1 MVHLESYTKM
11 NFTDYLTEAN
21 LSKNVHL
28 EHLEDEVLNR
38 GVAGARDA
46 INFLQSLRDMLAGN
60 SPARTLN
67 LTTKWDGAPAVF
79 AGINPENGK
88 FFVGTK
94 GVFAKNAKLNYT
106 NADIDQNH
114 PNPGLNQKLKIALR
128 YLPKLGIKG
137 ILQGD
142 MMFTKGDI
150 KSETIDGER
159 MITFTPN
166 TITYA
171 VPADT
176 RLAQM
181 MTSAQVGVVFHTS
194 YTGRTMEDMK
204 ASFNIDIKNLNTTKD
219 VWFRDADYTDASGT
233 ATFTAQ
239 ETKNITRILS
249 DVGSIFKNTSA
260 LVMNRLATN
269 DKIKL
274 FVKTFNNKKV
284 REGQIISDTMRHT
297 RELILDVEKQLN
309 DRILEAKRDDTKKN
323 RIAEKTEIMRFF
335 RSYAVELKKIFD
347 IQNGITEAKNMIV
360 RKLQQV
366 EQVARTFIKT
376 DSGYRITAPEGFVA
390 VDHLKGNA
398 VKLVDRLEF
407 SQANFNAAKNWSK

>member
-1 MVHLESYTKM
+1 M
-11 NFTDYLTEAN
+11 NFQDFLTEAN
-21 LSKNVHL
+21 VSKNVHL

-38 GVAGARDA
+38 GVSGARDA

-60 SPARTLN
+60 SQSKHLN
-67 LTTKWDGAPAVF
+67 LTTKWDGAPAIF

-94 GVFAKNAKLNYT
+94 GIFAKNAKLNYT
-106 NADIDQNH
+106 QQDIDQNH
-114 PNPGLNQKLKIALR
+114 PNPGLNKKLKTALR

-150 KSETIDGER
+150 KTETIDGEK

-171 VPADT
+171 VPADS
-176 RLAQM
+176 RLAQNM
-181 MTSAQVGVVFHTS
+181 LAAQIGIVFHTS

-204 ASFNIDIKNLNTTKD
+204 ASFNVDTRNLATTRDI
-219 VWFRDADYTDASGT
+219 WFRDADFTDASGT

-239 ETKNITRILS
+239 ETKNITRLLS
-249 DVGSIFKNTSA
+249 DVGSIFKNTSS
-260 LVMNRLATN
+260 LVMNRIATN
-269 DKIKL
+269 DKIRQYI
-274 FVKTFNNKKV
+274 KTFNNKKV
-284 REGQIISDTMRHT
+284 REGQAIRDTLSHT
-297 RELILDVEKQLN
+297 RQLILDVEKQLN
-309 DRILEAKRDDTKKN
+309 DRILEAKREDTKRN
-323 RIAEKTEIMRFF
+323 RIAEKTEVMRFF
-335 RSYAVELKKIFD
+335 RNYAIELKKIFD
-347 IQNGITEAKNMIV
+347 IQNGITEAKNMIID
-360 RKLQQV
+360 KLQQV
-366 EQVARTFIKT
+366 EQVTRTFIKT

-390 VDHLKGNA
+390 IDHLKGNA